1 MKRKRIQHYQGYY
14 SSTSNQQSRLENLFL
29 RFPVLGKLILNKLDN
44 KSLGTFKHVSRPIN
58 DFIVNEKVVWI
69 RKILKHVGNGNEL
82 PEMWKKV
89 LHHALKDKVRKLSK
103 EVSEFYTNEV
113 SECYPNAGPL
123 VIATASG
130 SASLC
135 NFVLDKIDNVI
146 DDINLKNDTVLEACH
161 FAIGNLK
168 MFKILYNHLSE
179 KNPKDKN
186 EDWTL
191 LHYAIDDLQV
201 FKYIFNIVEEK
212 HPKSCE
218 GWTPF
223 HIAAKEGRKRVCKFI
238 CENMAEQDLMAKGN
252 NGCTPFHVAAKHNK
266 AKICKIMSNAVDPNN
281 QIDDQGFT
289 PLHYAANY
297 GNVETCEVLLKKVE
311 DPHPQDFNG
320 WAPLHFA
327 VSGNEVEVCKLFVK
341 NVDNKHPRNNNGDSP
356 LHGAVY
362 LQNLELCKI
371 LFNSVEDELPRNNFH
386 ETPLDKAEELGYSE
400 IVDYFKLFLTA
411 KDGN

>member
-135 NFVLDKIDNVI
+135 NFVLDKID
-146 DDINLKNDTVLEACH
+146 DINFKNDAVFEACY

-168 MFKILYNHLSE
+168 MFKILYNHLSD
-179 KNPKDKN
+179 KNRKDKD
-186 EDWTL
+186 EETL
-191 LHYAIDDLQV
+191 LHNAVSDFQV
-201 FKYIFNIVEEK
+201 FKYIFNRVVEK
-212 HPKSCE
+212 NPKTRE

-223 HIAAKEGRKRVCKFI
+223 HMAARDGETDVCKYI
-238 CENMAEQDLMAKGN
+238 CENMAGKDLMAKDNEGSHCAFSSN
-252 NGCTPFHVAAKHNK
+252 LFHRYLAQILINQLSDPENK
-266 AKICKIMSNAVDPNN
+266 KC
-281 QIDDQGFT
+281 
-289 PLHYAANY
+289 
-297 GNVETCEVLLKKVE
+297 
-311 DPHPQDFNG
+311 
-320 WAPLHFA
+320 
-327 VSGNEVEVCKLFVK
+327 
-341 NVDNKHPRNNNGDSP
+341 SP
-356 LHGAVY
+356 
-362 LQNLELCKI
+362 
-371 LFNSVEDELPRNNFH
+371 
-386 ETPLDKAEELGYSE
+386 
-400 IVDYFKLFLTA
+400 
-411 KDGN
+411 